1 MSTTLNDVMNDIA
14 SLTPSEKGFVAQF
27 LIASLDRDHD
37 ADSEEAWAD
46 VAQKRYDELRSGSVE
61 AVSWDRIKT
70 SILHKQ

>member
-1 MSTTLNDVMNDIA
+1 MSATLNDVINEIA

-37 ADSEEAWAD
+37 VDSEEVWAH